1 MGFTLAGKQHSQS
14 SLQQTG
20 AHHAEA
26 LDVRTAIVITTITT
40 NFKASLIT
48 YTTFR
53 LLDLFLFNLI
63 EY

>member
-48 YTTFR
+48 PP
-53 LLDLFLFNLI
+53 FNSFTLYI
-63 EY
+63 SFQLN